1 MKKIIFGTI
10 AITVVLLVA
19 YVISNYI
26 KKIKEQAAQ
35 KADEGAAPV
44 DAIPVVGGGNSLS
57 VGAGSWPIQYKK
69 YNENAKPLQI
79 ALGVDADGIIG
90 PVTLRQWQKYN
101 PEVGISTIIPNQTAL
116 NGYLQ
121 NIADKRK
128 KQPANTPPFVFAIPP
143 NPQPW
148 Q

>member
-1 MKKIIFGTI
+1 MKKIIFGAI

-19 YVISNYI
+19 YVISTYI

-35 KADEGAAPV
+35 KADEGAA
-44 DAIPVVGGGNSLS
+44 PVVGGGNSLS

-90 PVTLRQWQKYN
+90 PVTIREWQKYN
-101 PEVGISTIIPNQTAL
+101 PEVSISTIIPNQTAL
-116 NGYLQ
+116 NSYLQ
-121 NIADKRK
+121 NIATKRK
-128 KQPANTPPFVFAIPP
+128 TQPAFTPPLVFALPR